1 MADMGWSRYIAD
13 LEDNA
18 TQACQSTAVKN
29 GRTTE
34 EADNCDDGSV
44 ACPDCPFK
52 PTEETRVG
60 NER

>member
-18 TQACQSTAVKN
+18 TMSCLNTATNN
-29 GRTTE
+29 GHTRE
-34 EADNCDDGSV
+34 EADECDDGSI

-52 PTEETRVG
+52 AKEVED
-60 NER
+60 EKD